1 MSDELD
7 QFRDLRPQ
15 VPPPARQAR
24 EAALEQLRA
33 AVLREAKSGGVAS
46 ESGSPRRSRRQ
57 IAPNLGLVVTL
68 AASVAVVV
76 VVAAIALLAHTRHR
90 PSAGAGHDAAVRGE
104 ILDQY
109 GHVLVDNRVSYAV
122 QINPAKLPATGS
134 ARTAVYERLAAILGT
149 PATAT
154 SCRIAG
160 HGVQRLATIPC
171 DIARHQALTPSGS
184 VTFAADISLGAV
196 HQIVQQAHRLPGVS
210 TRISHPRA
218 YPEGNLAGQ
227 LLGTVGQI
235 NPAEL
240 RGHVYSG
247 ASAQS
252 EVGQS
257 GLEAQYDRY
266 LRAGNT
272 LQTSLNARLQQAGQQ
287 ALQHAISTNPP
298 STGGAFVALNPE
310 TGAVYAMGSLPT
322 FNPSIFTTGNP
333 SQRTYHRLTSKAG
346 NEPLLNRAIDSAGPT
361 GSTFKP
367 ITATAALESGNWTAG
382 SIYNDTGS
390 FQEGAVT
397 LHNAGSAAYGPLDMV
412 NALRVSSDTF
422 FYNLG
427 ARTNVDN
434 PFATPQG
441 GPLQTWARRFGIG
454 RASGID
460 LPGESSGTLPS
471 PAFRESRNR
480 LESACDSATGPF
492 RGKPRHTSG
501 GCGIADGTNR
511 PWSIGDNI
519 NLAVGQGD
527 VQATPLQLAVA
538 YAAIANGGTIVR
550 PHIANAITSPGGT
563 VLQPI
568 SPAPVRHLKMDP
580 LSLQTVRAGLRGAA
594 SQPGGTSSDVF
605 GNFPKP
611 VYGEAGTAQSNG
623 QADSAWYAGYVPASA
638 TNTPITVVV
647 WIQQGGFGDVSAAP
661 VARQILSQWL
671 LGKKGPWI
679 PGRSTT
685 R

>member
-24 EAALEQLRA
+24 EAALAQLRA
-33 AVLREAKSGGVAS
+33 VVLREAKSGGAAS

-57 IAPNLGLVVTL
+57 IAPNLGLVIAL

-76 VVAAIALLAHTRHR
+76 VVGAIALLAHTRHR

-104 ILDQY
+104 ILDRY

-122 QINPAKLPATGS
+122 QINPAKLPADGS
-134 ARTAVYERLAAILGT
+134 ARTAVYERLAAILDT
-149 PATAT
+149 PTTAT
-154 SCRIAG
+154 SCRVAG

-184 VTFAADISLGAV
+184 VTFAADISLGVV

-210 TRISHPRA
+210 TRVSHPRA

-227 LLGTVGQI
+227 LLGTVGLI

-266 LRAGNT
+266 LRAGNA

-322 FNPSIFTTGNP
+322 FDPAIFTSVL
-333 SQRTYHRLTSKAG
+333 SQSRYRKLTSPQS
-346 NEPLLNRAIDSAGPT
+346 NYPFLNRATQTAGPT
-361 GSTFKP
+361 GSMFKP
-367 ITATAALESGNWTAG
+367 ITATAALQSGNWTAG
-382 SIYNDTGS
+382 SIYDDTGS
-390 FQEGAVT
+390 FQNGAVT
-397 LHNAGSAAYGPLDMV
+397 LHNAGNASYGPLDLV
-412 NALRVSSDTF
+412 NAIRVSSDTF

-427 ARTNVDN
+427 ARTNVAN

-454 RASGID
+454 QPTGVD
-460 LPGESSGTLPS
+460 LPGELPGTLPS
-471 PAFRESRNR
+471 PAWRAHRNQ
-480 LESACDSATGPF
+480 LEQQCDDATGPF
-492 RGKPRHTSG
+492 EGHPKHPPG

-538 YAAIANGGTIVR
+538 YAAIANGGTIVH
-550 PHIANAITSPGGT
+550 PHIANAITSSSGT

-568 SPAPVRHLKMDP
+568 APQPLRHLKIDP
-580 LSLQTVRAGLRGAA
+580 LSLQSVRAGLRGAA

-611 VYGEAGTAQSNG
+611 VYGEAGTAQSSG

-679 PGRSTT
+679 PGRSKT